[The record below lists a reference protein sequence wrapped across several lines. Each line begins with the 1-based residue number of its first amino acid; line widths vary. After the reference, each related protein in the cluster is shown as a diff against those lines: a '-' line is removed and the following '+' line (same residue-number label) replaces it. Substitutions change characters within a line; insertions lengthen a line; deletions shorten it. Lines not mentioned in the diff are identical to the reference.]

1 MILLWLIFASVP
13 LLLRIGRTLLCRNK
27 IFAPLLLIFISSLI
41 NCSLVFQM
49 SAGDIML
56 ASSTDFLIS
65 LRADIL
71 NETPRLKALKEKVF
85 ANPGIAKYVKDR
97 PKTDV

>member
-1 MILLWLIFASVP
+1 
-13 LLLRIGRTLLCRNK
+13 
-27 IFAPLLLIFISSLI
+27 
-41 NCSLVFQM
+41 M

-97 PKTDV
+97 PKTDVWNMFSLFLNIWLSMSVFGVWF